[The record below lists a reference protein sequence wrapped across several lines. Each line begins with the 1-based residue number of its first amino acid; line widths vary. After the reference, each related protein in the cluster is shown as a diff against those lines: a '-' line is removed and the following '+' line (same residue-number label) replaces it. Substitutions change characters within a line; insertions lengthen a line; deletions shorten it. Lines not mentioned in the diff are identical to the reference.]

1 MHTYSS
7 LNAGFLE
14 HYKGTLDA
22 ADTAVVFYSPQAVEI
37 KKLES
42 VSKTQIE
49 TAFERDDLIIFTDPQ
64 LFKNYITTL
73 EFAQKTVL
81 LMSSGS
87 YGGLDFEALKN
98 KVSDPS

>member
-1 MHTYSS
+1 M
-7 LNAGFLE
+7 
-14 HYKGTLDA
+14 
-22 ADTAVVFYSPQAVEI
+22 VFYSPQAIEI

-49 TAFERDDLIIFTDPQ
+49 TAFEREDLIIFTDPL
-64 LFKNYITTL
+64 LFKNYIISL
-73 EFAQKTVL
+73 ELIQKTVL

-98 KVSDPS
+98 KVSDSN